1 MSGVT
6 ASTLTGTLQT
16 AAQPNITSLGTL
28 SSLTVSGAI
37 DANADVDI
45 DGHLEVDNVNV
56 SGIATVGGLL
66 DINAGA
72 QANTLKVE
80 DLTDNRVVIAGTGGE
95 LEDDTNLTFNG
106 TQLSVGVNLDVDG
119 HTELDEVNVSGA
131 STFTGAADFNGDID
145 VDGHTELDDV
155 NISGVLTATTLNV
168 TGGGSGSQA
177 NLTNLSVSGVSTFT
191 GAIDANGSLDVDG
204 HTELDNLNV
213 SGVSTFTG
221 AADFNGNVDIDG
233 HTELDQ
239 VNVSGVTLMK
249 R

>member
-1 MSGVT
+1 
-6 ASTLTGTLQT
+6 
-16 AAQPNITSLGTL
+16 SLGTL

-45 DGHLEVDNVNV
+45 DGHLEVDNVNI

-95 LEDDTNLTFNG
+95 LEDDANLTFNG
-106 TQLSVGVNLDVDG
+106 TQLAVGVNL
-119 HTELDEVNVSGA
+119 
-131 STFTGAADFNGDID
+131 D

-168 TGGGSGSQA
+168 TGGGGSGSQA

-204 HTELDNLNV
+204 QTELDDLNV
-213 SGVSTFTG
+213 SGVSTFNDQLKMADNTKIMLGDSNDMQIVHIPGTG
-221 AADFNGNVDIDG
+221 NSIQGTQPIYLQTTSEIVLREYGGSEIFGKFIKNGAV
-233 HTELDQ
+233 ELYHD
-239 VNVSGVTLMK
+239 NSKKFET
-249 R
+249 